1 MNKNI
6 TTEFLLCLFLGFF
19 GAHKFYRGKTGMGI
33 LYLLT
38 AGLFGI
44 GWIVDTIKLL
54 VNLLNSKEAP
64 VPTQAQYRFD
74 VAGTH
79 YYQSELK
86 ELAKIIRD
94 QTDPSKLWKGKAD
107 EKIKKI
113 GLEKQYYEMP
123 ITASTAGVT
132 LVRESDN
139 PHDENAVRINIH
151 EIKVGY
157 VPSGINNSVWNVY
170 QSPNRIQW
178 TLFGGRYKEL
188 DYDEVIV
195 RDIPYRLEINIERLN
210 P

>member
-1 MNKNI
+1 
-6 TTEFLLCLFLGFF
+6 
-19 GAHKFYRGKTGMGI
+19 
-33 LYLLT
+33 
-38 AGLFGI
+38 
-44 GWIVDTIKLL
+44 
-54 VNLLNSKEAP
+54 
-64 VPTQAQYRFD
+64 
-74 VAGTH
+74 
-79 YYQSELK
+79 
-86 ELAKIIRD
+86 
-94 QTDPSKLWKGKAD
+94 
-107 EKIKKI
+107 
-113 GLEKQYYEMP
+113 MP

-195 RDIPYRLEINIERLN
+195 RDIPL
-210 P
+210 